1 MPKIVSGRF
10 KGHRLKAYNLS
21 SLRPTLS
28 RVKETIFNKLSSV
41 EGYRVVDLFAGC
53 GNLGFEAI
61 SRGAEHC
68 IFVDKSR
75 RAIRII
81 SENAEALGI
90 ADMVEL
96 RCMDVMRF
104 LETNFKADLILADPP
119 YNYDKFDSLMKA
131 LASLHNQCKIVL
143 ECGKDTEI
151 PIPEGLEL
159 TDKARIGDTI
169 VYFFEL

>member
-1 MPKIVSGRF
+1 MPKIISGKF

-28 RVKETIFNKLSSV
+28 RVKETIFNKLGDV

-68 IFVDKSR
+68 IFVDKSK

-81 SENAEALGI
+81 GENAEALGVT
-90 ADMVEL
+90 DLVEL

-119 YNYDKFDSLMKA
+119 YNYDGFDPLMKA
-131 LASLHNQCKIVL
+131 LASLHKKCKVVL
-143 ECGKDTEI
+143 ECSKDTEI
-151 PIPEGLEL
+151 PPVNGLEL
-159 TDKARIGDTI
+159 TARTRIGDTT
-169 VYFFEL
+169 VYFFEP